1 MKPHP
6 LIVVAS
12 PYDPNENTQ
21 PENQRPENTNSVSP
35 NHQKPPKLEI
45 INMNDPAKAPLSNS
59 YQDR

>member
-35 NHQKPPKLEI
+35 NHQKKPKLEI
-45 INMNDPAKAPLSNS
+45 INMNDPAGTKPH
-59 YQDR
+59 